1 VSKRFILDIKNGPS
15 IFLLGR
21 LSSSDEL
28 KVLDCSIAEYNEYL
42 TQEAQRAQNEFI
54 AVTWLLHER
63 KGGQAAYM
71 SLINDA
77 IKLSA
82 TEKELHH
89 LDYPFRTIPAMKI
102 AKLAVSK
109 SFQAQYKG
117 IGSYMIYLA
126 SHIAEDINTGHSAC
140 RFLTVDADIEH
151 DPNVTTFYTKN
162 GFVQNSEMNNKRSK
176 TISMRKDILNLK

>member
-1 VSKRFILDIKNGPS
+1 MKRITVEGTNGPS
-15 IFLLGR
+15 LF
-21 LSSSDEL
+21 EL
-28 KVLDCSIAEYNEYL
+28 KRLTPAADCTVFDCSIDEYNEYL
-42 TQEAQRAQNEFI
+42 EKEALKAQNELV
-54 AVTWLLHER
+54 ATTWLLHER
-63 KGGQAAYM
+63 KSCGLAAYM

-109 SFQAQYKG
+109 DWKEQYKG

-126 SHIAEDINTGHSAC
+126 AGITEIVNVNSAV

-151 DPNVTTFYTKN
+151 DGGVLAFYRKN
-162 GFVQNSEMNNKRSK
+162 DFMLNAELYNKNRK
-176 TISMRKDILNLK
+176 TISMRRDVLI

>member
-1 VSKRFILDIKNGPS
+1 
-15 IFLLGR
+15 
-21 LSSSDEL
+21 
-28 KVLDCSIAEYNEYL
+28 
-42 TQEAQRAQNEFI
+42 
-54 AVTWLLHER
+54 
-63 KGGQAAYM
+63 M

-109 SFQAQYKG
+109 DWKEQYKG

-126 SHIAEDINTGHSAC
+126 AGITEIVNVNSAV

-151 DPNVTTFYTKN
+151 DGGVLAFYRKN
-162 GFVQNSEMNNKRSK
+162 DFMLNAELYNKNRK
-176 TISMRKDILNLK
+176 TISMRRDVLI

>member
-1 VSKRFILDIKNGPS
+1 VSKRLTVDIKNGP
-15 IFLLGR
+15 LLFVLER
-21 LSSSDEL
+21 LAQSASF
-28 KVLDCSIAEYNEYL
+28 KTFDCAIAEYNDYL
-42 TQEAQRAQNEFI
+42 IQEAQKAQHEFI
-54 AVTWLLHER
+54 AVNWLLYER
-63 KGGQAAYM
+63 KSGGLAAYM

-77 IKLSA
+77 IKLNA

-102 AKLAVSK
+102 AKLAVSQ

-117 IGSYMIYLA
+117 IGSFMIYLA

-151 DPNVTTFYTKN
+151 DPNVTAFYIKN
-162 GFVQNSEMNNKRSK
+162 GFIQNTEMNNKHSK
-176 TISMRKDILNLK
+176 TISMRKDIWV